1 MRTHSLIFRNVSILL
16 WLQIAFF
23 TSILQNVGTEKFTAP
38 DPTNFDHEPFT
49 SGNQTFERDTKTR
62 NNYYM
67 AR

>member
-1 MRTHSLIFRNVSILL
+1 MRNENSFFRKVSILL

-49 SGNQTFERDTKTR
+49 TGQKTR
-62 NNYYM
+62 TNYY
-67 AR
+67 RTR